1 MYFLSIESSTKVFSL
16 ALSRDA
22 KVLRFRNLNVDKALE
37 HSIVPAIDK
46 ILGSAGISF
55 KKLDAFAVGIG
66 PGSFTSLRVGLATV
80 KAFAMATGK
89 PVVGISSLDVIAQGT
104 AVTPCDEICVL
115 SDARR
120 GMVYAAIYGST
131 RPSGLLAL
139 SKVEGLTTSGPT
151 RPSGLLALSK
161 VEGLTTSGST
171 RPDQTVGT
179 RSPQAANLK
188 RKSDHMLCGLN
199 IVLDKV
205 HGKTLFVG
213 DGAGLYRDE
222 IIRAYKECDSSCT
235 AVFAARNLW
244 HPKAKVLAKLAFE
257 RLAAKD
263 YDDSERLVPLY
274 LYAADCQVTPKVSSP
289 NAFVGDPVIRKICR

>member
-131 RPSGLLAL
+131 RP
-139 SKVEGLTTSGPT
+139 
-151 RPSGLLALSK
+151 
-161 VEGLTTSGST
+161 
-171 RPDQTVGT
+171 DQTVGT

-222 IIRAYKECDSSCT
+222 IIRAYKECNGSCT

-257 RLAAKD
+257 RLAARD

-274 LYAADCQVTPKVSSP
+274 LYAADCQVQKS
-289 NAFVGDPVIRKICR
+289 